1 MKSTSQTIE
10 MPEGQSASFGQS
22 PAIILPHGGYRSLT
36 AYQKGNVVYQGTLV
50 FCRRFL
56 PPHGD
61 RTVDQMVQAARSG
74 KQNIA
79 EGSAASGISRETEI
93 KLTGIARASLDELR
107 EDYCDYLTAHG
118 DIDWPSTDPRKV
130 AMRKYSRSRNDWSDY
145 RQAFESRPA
154 IVLCN
159 LQLVLINQTCMLL
172 DRLIASQEQR
182 FCRQGGLRE
191 RMHAARVAV
200 RGQEW
205 EQALWNWLSAARN
218 GAELGA
224 REVAVMRVV
233 RRIVAKQR
241 QKMGW

>member
-1 MKSTSQTIE
+1 MKSTNQPIDG
-10 MPEGQSASFGQS
+10 PEVASASFGEA

-36 AYQKGNVVYQGTLV
+36 VYQKGNVVYQGTLV

-56 PPHGD
+56 PPYGD

-79 EGSAASGISRETEI
+79 EGSAASGISRETEL
-93 KLTGIARASLDELR
+93 KLSGIARASLDELR
-107 EDYCDYLTAHG
+107 EDYCDYLMAHG
-118 DIDWPSTDPRKV
+118 DIDWPSTDPRKA
-130 AMRKYSRSRNDWSDY
+130 AMREYSRSRNDWSDY

-172 DRLIASQEQR
+172 DRLIASQER
-182 FCRQGGLRE
+182 LFCSQGGFRE
-191 RMHAARVAV
+191 RMHAARTAA

-205 EQALWNWLSAARN
+205 EQALWNWLSAAKS

-224 REVAVMRVV
+224 REVTVMGAV

-241 QKMGW
+241 QKKGW